1 MGYYSIG
8 IDFGTEE
15 ARAMLVDMHGKCVRN
30 ACFRYP
36 HGVMTESLPDG
47 TKLSSGFA
55 LQHPEDYMDA
65 LDDLMKNLMGN
76 ETELAEKVIG
86 IGIDFTQCTMMPVG
100 EDGMPLCM
108 KGEFQ
113 KNPYAYV
120 KLWKHHGAQ
129 PQAERLTYVAKE
141 RKEEFLQYC
150 GGEIYAESMFPKI
163 LETFECAPEVYQAAD
178 AFVELADWITFYL
191 TGSRVRS
198 KSIAGCA
205 SAWNPERGGYPSQKY
220 FEEVSEGFGRV
231 AEEKLTQNLTDVG
244 TPAGFLQKD
253 KAERFGL
260 PAGIPV
266 AAGLGDCQAA
276 FVGTGLAEEGILLS
290 VMGTSSCDMLIHKKG
305 IKVPGLYGVSPD
317 SMIPGFYGYEAGQ
330 ATMGDLFQWFIRN
343 WVPEAYF
350 AKAKER
356 GESIFDYLNHLAA
369 GYAPGETGLLALD
382 WWNGNRSVLLD
393 TDLTGMIIGMHMNTK
408 CEEIYR
414 ALAEALAFGKRRIA
428 EQFETYGIRVKCM
441 YATGGVASKN
451 PFLMQVFSDIMGMPV
466 YISEAEN
473 GSCLGSAVYGAV
485 AAGSKKG
492 GYDSIYDAAKAMG
505 GTVSR
510 KYKPCEQNRRIYDAL
525 YSEYRTLY
533 TYFGIENP
541 VMKRLKNL

>member
-1 MGYYSIG
+1 MEHYSIG

-15 ARAMLVDMHGKCVRN
+15 ARAMLVNMHGQCIRN
-30 ACFRYP
+30 ASFRYP
-36 HGVMTESLPDG
+36 HGVMTECLPDG
-47 TKLSSGFA
+47 TRLPPGFA
-55 LQHPEDYMDA
+55 LQHPGDYMDA
-65 LDDLMKNLMGN
+65 LDHLMKNLMGN
-76 ETELAEKVIG
+76 ETGLAEKVIG
-86 IGIDFTQCTMMPVG
+86 IGVDFTQCTMMPVG
-100 EDGMPLCM
+100 KEGMPLCL
-108 KGEFQ
+108 KNEFQ

-129 PQAERLTYVAKE
+129 PQAERLTAIAKK
-141 RKEEFLQYC
+141 RKEEFLEYC

-163 LETFECAPEVYQAAD
+163 LETYECAPEVYQAAD

-205 SAWNPERGGYPSQKY
+205 AAWNPERGGYPSQEY
-220 FEEVSEGFGRV
+220 FEEVSEGFGTV
-231 AEEKLTQNLTDVG
+231 VEEKLSQNLTNVG
-244 TPAGFLQKD
+244 TPSGFLQKD

-260 PAGIPV
+260 PKEIPV

-276 FVGTGLAEEGILLS
+276 FVGTGLAEEGTLLS

-305 IKVPGLYGVSPD
+305 IKVSGLYGVSPD
-317 SMIPGFYGYEAGQ
+317 SMIPGYYGYEAGQ
-330 ATMGDLFQWFIRN
+330 ATMGDLFRWFIRN

-350 AKAKER
+350 KKANER
-356 GESIFDYLNHLAA
+356 EESIFDYLNHLAA
-369 GYAPGETGLLALD
+369 CYVPGETGLLALD

-393 TDLTGMIIGMHMNTK
+393 TDLTGMILGMNMNTK

-414 ALAEALAFGKRRIA
+414 ALAEALAFGKRRIV
-428 EQFETYGIRVKCM
+428 EQFETYGIRVGCM

-451 PFLMQVFSDIMGMPV
+451 PFLMQIFSDIMGIPV
-466 YISEAEN
+466 YISEVEN
-473 GSCLGSAVYGAV
+473 GSCLGSAIYGAV

-492 GYDSIYDAAKAMG
+492 GYDNICDAAKAMG

-510 KYKPCEQNRRIYDAL
+510 EYKPCEQNRQSYDAL